1 MLGLIKK
8 DILMIKNNLK
18 FLLISLIIYVMFAIA
33 NEVDISFIIPFMIA
47 MFFIST
53 FSYDEYNNWHAYAI
67 TLPNGRNN
75 VVKSKYIATLLLI
88 TVATLVSI
96 ILSIVMSSIRKTL
109 DIEEILSY
117 CMGSTIAIIFIISL
131 IYPLLFKFGSEKG
144 RIALF
149 IVSFVLVAIVSLSSK
164 ITTFSISKNLIIFV
178 ENNLPL
184 IFIISIVLM
193 LSISYIISVKIYS
206 KKEY

>member
-8 DILMIKNNLK
+8 DILMIKKNLK

-109 DIEEILSY
+109 DIEEILSS

-131 IYPLLFKFGSEKG
+131 IYPLLFKFSSE
-144 RIALF
+144 
-149 IVSFVLVAIVSLSSK
+149 
-164 ITTFSISKNLIIFV
+164 
-178 ENNLPL
+178 
-184 IFIISIVLM
+184 
-193 LSISYIISVKIYS
+193 
-206 KKEY
+206 

>member
-53 FSYDEYNNWHAYAI
+53 FSYDDYNNWHAYAI

-75 VVKSKYIATLLLI
+75 VVKSKYIATILLTTI
-88 TVATLVSI
+88 ATLVSI
-96 ILSIVMSSIRKTL
+96 ILSIVMSSIRNTL
-109 DIEEILSY
+109 DIEEILSS

-149 IVSFVLVAIVSLSSK
+149 IVSFVLVGIVSLSSK
-164 ITTFSISKNLIIFV
+164 ITTFDISKNLMIFV

-206 KKEY
+206 KKEF

>member
-109 DIEEILSY
+109 DIEEILSS

-149 IVSFVLVAIVSLSSK
+149 IVSFVLVGIVSLSSK

>member
-8 DILMIKNNLK
+8 DILIIKNNSK
-18 FLLISLIIYVMFAIA
+18 FLILSLIIYVMFAIA
-33 NEVDISFIIPFMIA
+33 NEVDISFIMPFMIA

-75 VVKSKYIATLLLI
+75 VVKSKYIATILLI

-96 ILSIVMSSIRKTL
+96 ILSIVMSSIRNTL
-109 DIEEILSY
+109 DIEEILSS

-149 IVSFVLVAIVSLSSK
+149 IVSFVLVGIVSLSSK
-164 ITTFSISKNLIIFV
+164 ITTFSISKNLMIFV

>member
-8 DILMIKNNLK
+8 DILMIKNNSK
-18 FLLISLIIYVMFAIA
+18 FLILSLIIYVMFAIA

-109 DIEEILSY
+109 DIEEILSS

-149 IVSFVLVAIVSLSSK
+149 IVSFVLVGIVSLSSK

>member
-109 DIEEILSY
+109 DIEEILSS